1 MGPEYLDKSIDYL
14 KKAVEMK
21 SDRPSVHNNLGLSY
35 FERGDFEDALV
46 HYGKAIQY
54 SKSAVHYNNR
64 GLAHYHINKL
74 EEAKTDF
81 D

>member
-46 HYGKAIQY
+46 HYGKAI
-54 SKSAVHYNNR
+54 
-64 GLAHYHINKL
+64 
-74 EEAKTDF
+74 
-81 D
+81 